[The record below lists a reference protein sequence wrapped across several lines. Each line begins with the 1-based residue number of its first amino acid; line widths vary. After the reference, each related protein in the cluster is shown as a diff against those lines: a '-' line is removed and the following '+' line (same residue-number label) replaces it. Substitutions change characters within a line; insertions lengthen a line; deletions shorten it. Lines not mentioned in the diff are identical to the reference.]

1 VAVAE
6 TSDRPG
12 GSPPATHVSGLGAP
26 VAKPELG
33 RGERILPGV
42 YRLRLPLPW
51 PGVPHCNAWAVA
63 ADDGVVLFDTGMHQ
77 PGSLVQLERALAMC
91 GLVIEDIRLV
101 VCTHAH
107 SDHYGQAATIVER
120 AGCELWMHPNHE
132 HMSHWATDPEAALE
146 LRLEVARQ
154 SGVPEEPLL
163 RYAAERAKNHESG
176 IAAAIEPD
184 RPLLPG
190 VVVHTDLGP
199 WTVHETPGHAPSHVC
214 LFQPERRLLISGD
227 HLLGRISLFFD
238 FGYSPD
244 PVGEFVHSLDV
255 VEALHAR
262 LCLPGHGRTFADV
275 HAHIEGNRKLVAE
288 RLDQTLAALSEGEPL
303 TAFEVVPRIHGSEL
317 SPLNAQWL
325 LTETLSFLLHL
336 QVTGRARRIPGE
348 PERWT
353 AVDVD
358 PSA

>member
-1 VAVAE
+1 M
-6 TSDRPG
+6 
-12 GSPPATHVSGLGAP
+12 PPTKG
-26 VAKPELG
+26 ELG
-33 RGERILPGV
+33 RGERVLPGV

-63 ADDGVVLFDTGMHQ
+63 AGDGVVLFDTGMHQ
-77 PGSLVQLERALAMC
+77 PGSLVQLERALGMC
-91 GLVIEDIRLV
+91 GLALEDVRLV

-107 SDHYGQAATIVER
+107 SDHYGQAAEIVAR

-132 HMSHWATDPEAALE
+132 HMSHWAADPDAALE
-146 LRLEVARQ
+146 MRLEIARQ
-154 SGVPEEPLL
+154 SGVPEEPLR
-163 RYAAERAKNHESG
+163 RYAEERAKNLDSG

-184 RPLLPG
+184 RALVPG
-190 VVVHTDLGP
+190 VLVHTDLGP

-238 FGYSPD
+238 YGYSPD
-244 PVGEFVHSLDV
+244 PVGEFVSSLDV
-255 VEALHAR
+255 VESLHAR

-288 RLDQTLAALSEGEPL
+288 LLGRTEAALARGEPL
-303 TAFEVVPRIHGSEL
+303 TAFEVLPLIHGDEL
-317 SPLNAQWL
+317 SALNAQWL
-325 LTETLSFLLHL
+325 LTETLSFLAHL
-336 QVTGRARRIPGE
+336 AVVGGARRIPGE

-353 AVDVD
+353 AV
-358 PSA
+358 